1 MAIPP
6 DPKKTAE
13 DIEDSFA
20 NLRKTLQSIGEE
32 LGINVNKITEAKK
45 EYRSLLDIAR
55 QLQNNEEEIQ
65 KLSDKQ
71 IKSLR
76 SKSESS
82 LRDLKATAKKLAQEK
97 GIVDISKVNLKFRRD
112 LTEEQFSL
120 LSALKDNFSVESQI
134 VDELEKEDKLRGKI
148 NKKTGV
154 LGGVLK
160 GISKIPILGDIF
172 DANEALDAT
181 KNKVR
186 ETESA
191 LAGLGAAVVN
201 IGKQMAEGILNSSN
215 LVLGTITFLV
225 DAFKQV
231 DQGAEDYARSMNV
244 TYSEALNVRGEMDK
258 IAQSTSTT
266 LDNSVRLQETLAF
279 VGEQLGSNAKLNA
292 QDVATFTELREA
304 AGFTN
309 EELMGMTSLTLANG
323 KLLKDNTKEFLGQA
337 KATALSQ
344 GVTLNVKTLMK
355 DIGKISAATTL
366 SLGKQPKALANA
378 VATAKAL
385 GMEMGKLE
393 DISNN
398 LLNFEQSIE
407 AELSAELLTGK
418 EINLERARL
427 AALNG
432 DIATLAE
439 EINQQIGSSADFT
452 KMNVIQQEALA
463 KAVGMNREELAQT
476 LFTQEQLQGLTGE
489 EAEEAQ
495 DLLNQRIEK
504 VGLTQAQKE
513 LEEGG
518 LDALKEQAGVQTE
531 FNKAIEDLK
540 IMLVNDLLPGFE
552 KVTIFLRE
560 NMGLIKGMV
569 VSFAALKASQIAYNA
584 ASFIGLGISKAQLVV
599 AKNTAKA
606 EGFTAAMKSFGWQ
619 PFVGIGLAI
628 AAAIASFATLN
639 SAMNDGIIPPAGGSG
654 YGKRVLYGPE
664 GSIQLNNKDTI
675 IAGTNLFD
683 KADDMVSAP
692 KGTIKMSPPSG
703 GGSSAEVVS
712 AINSLKQSVNALAS
726 RPINVGIDG
735 QKVIKAT
742 TGANP
747 NTDGDEM
754 RKNSYKIQ

>member
-1 MAIPP
+1 MAKQQ

-32 LGINVNKITEAKK
+32 LGVNVNKIAEAKK

-82 LRDLKATAKKLAQEK
+82 LRDLKATAQKLAQEK

-112 LTEEQFSL
+112 LTEEQFTL

-134 VDELEKEDKLRGKI
+134 VSQLEEEDKLRGKI

-201 IGKQMAEGILNSSN
+201 IGKQITEGILNSSN

-244 TYSEALNVRGEMDK
+244 TYNEALNVRGEMDK

-304 AGFTN
+304 AGFIN

-323 KLLKDNTKEFLGQA
+323 KFLKDNTKEFLAQA
-337 KATALSQ
+337 KTTSLTN
-344 GVTLNVKTLMK
+344 GVLLNEKQLMK

-366 SLGKQPKALANA
+366 TLGKNPKELAKA
-378 VATAKAL
+378 AATAKAL
-385 GMEMGKLE
+385 GMEMSKLE
-393 DISNN
+393 DIASG
-398 LLNFEQSIE
+398 LLNFESSIE
-407 AELSAELLTGK
+407 NELSAELLTGK

-439 EINQQIGSSADFT
+439 EINSEIGSSADFT

-476 LFTQEQLQGLTGE
+476 LFTQEQLRGLSGE
-489 EAEEAQ
+489 QAEDAQ
-495 DLLNQRIEK
+495 RLLDQRIED
-504 VGLTQAQKE
+504 VGLAQAQKE

-584 ASFIGLGISKAQLVV
+584 ASFIGLGISKAQLIV

-606 EGFTAAMKSFGWQ
+606 EGFTAAMKSLGGT

-628 AAAIASFATLN
+628 AAAIAAFATLN
-639 SAMNDGIIPPAGGSG
+639 SVMNDGIIPPAGGSG

-675 IAGTNLFD
+675 VAGTNLFD

>member
-1 MAIPP
+1 MAKQQ
-6 DPKKTAE
+6 DPKKVAE

-32 LGINVNKITEAKK
+32 LGVNVNKITEAKK
-45 EYRSLLDIAR
+45 EYRSLLDVAR

-97 GIVDISKVNLKFRRD
+97 GIVDISKANLKFRRD
-112 LTEEQFSL
+112 LTEEQFTL

-134 VDELEKEDKLRGKI
+134 VNQLEEEDKLRGKI

-201 IGKQMAEGILNSSN
+201 IGKQMAEGVLNSSN

-231 DQGAEDYARSMNV
+231 DQGAEDYARSMNT
-244 TYSEALNVRGEMDK
+244 TYNEAIKVKGEMGE
-258 IAQSTSTT
+258 IAKSTDTT
-266 LDNSVRLQETLAF
+266 LDNSIRLQETLAF

-323 KLLKDNTKEFLGQA
+323 KLLKENTKEFLGQA

-366 SLGKQPKALANA
+366 TLGKNPKELAKA
-378 VATAKAL
+378 AATAKAL
-385 GMEMGKLE
+385 GMEMSKLE
-393 DISNN
+393 DIAGG
-398 LLNFEQSIE
+398 LLDFEQSIE

-463 KAVGMNREELAQT
+463 KSVGMNREELAQT
-476 LFTQEQLQGLTGE
+476 LFTQEQLRGLSGE
-489 EAEEAQ
+489 QAEDAQ
-495 DLLNQRIEK
+495 RLLDQRIED
-504 VGLTQAQKE
+504 VGLAQAQKE

-518 LDALKEQAGVQTE
+518 LKRLKEQAGEQT
-531 FNKAIEDLK
+531 K
-540 IMLVNDLLPGFE
+540 
-552 KVTIFLRE
+552 
-560 NMGLIKGMV
+560 
-569 VSFAALKASQIAYNA
+569 
-584 ASFIGLGISKAQLVV
+584 
-599 AKNTAKA
+599 
-606 EGFTAAMKSFGWQ
+606 FTAAMESLKDLFVTSLLPALQSAANILNIMLENTTAIKTVFSIITGAMIGKMVMGLTASALSMKAQLIASRAYKST
-619 PFVGIGLAI
+619 LNETLSKEAAI
-628 AAAIASFATLN
+628 AAAKVAGAEASTLGAATPLIIGGIAAVLGTIAAFSM
-639 SAMNDGIIPPAGGSG
+639 SDGVIGSDGGMIVSG
-654 YGKRVLYGPE
+654 PK
-664 GSIQLNNKDTI
+664 GSIQLDKEDSI
-675 IAGTNLFD
+675 IAGTNLFG
-683 KADDMVSAP
+683 KNQPNKSS
-692 KGTIKMSPPSG
+692 KEGTTIVQTNNSNDIK
-703 GGSSAEVVS
+703 ELKS
-712 AINSLKQSVNALAS
+712 AIVALAS

>member
-639 SAMNDGIIPPAGGSG
+639 SVMNDGIIPPAGGSG